1 MPMPLLLDTCALI
14 WSLNGAKMSAQ
25 SLAAIDASSRGDASV
40 YMSPISVWEIG
51 LLIARGR
58 IAFSVRQWFESMQS
72 QRGLMLADMPPAV
85 LIDSSFLPGEPP
97 ADPADRI
104 LLATARQ
111 YGYRIVTRDRK
122 ILDYARHG
130 HVAWLAC

>member
-14 WSLNGAKMSAQ
+14 WSLSGAKMSAQ
-25 SLAAIDASSRGDASV
+25 SIAALDASGKRGIDI

-58 IAFSVRQWFESMQS
+58 VSFTVRQWFEIMQA
-72 QRGLMLADMPPAV
+72 QRGLVLADMPPEV

-111 YGYRIVTRDRK
+111 YGYSIVTRDRK
-122 ILDYARHG
+122 ILDYARQG
-130 HVAWLAC
+130 HASCLAC

>member
-1 MPMPLLLDTCALI
+1 MSTPLLLDTCALI
-14 WSLNGAKMSAQ
+14 WSLSGAKMSAE
-25 SLAAIDASSRGDASV
+25 SVDAIGASGKRGMAV

-58 IAFSVRQWFESMQS
+58 VSFTVRQWYEVMRAQP
-72 QRGLMLADMPPAV
+72 GLALAAMPPEV
-85 LIDSSFLPGEPP
+85 LLDSSFLPGEPP

-111 YGYRIVTRDRK
+111 YGYSIVTRDRK
-122 ILDYARHG
+122 ILDYARQG
-130 HVAWLAC
+130 HAAWLAC

>member
-1 MPMPLLLDTCALI
+1 MPTPLLLDTCALI
-14 WSLNGAKMSAQ
+14 WSLSGAKMSAQ
-25 SLAAIDASSRGDASV
+25 SVDALEECGKHGLAIF
-40 YMSPISVWEIG
+40 MSPISMWEVG

-58 IAFSVRQWFESMQS
+58 ISFTVRQWFEVMQA
-72 QRGLMLADMPPAV
+72 QRGLVLADMPPAV

-111 YGYRIVTRDRK
+111 YGYSLVTRDRK
-122 ILDYARHG
+122 ILDYARQG
-130 HVAWLAC
+130 HAAWLAC